1 MRVDVAAVA
10 AEHLL
15 AQLLPVGQVA
25 VMRQDHAI
33 GRVHVERLRFFLA
46 GCRASGRIAHLA
58 DTGGAG
64 QAAHI
69 AGAEDIAHQAV
80 GLVHVESTA
89 VGGGD
94 AGSIL
99 SAMLQQQQAVVN
111 QLVDRRG

>member
-1 MRVDVAAVA
+1 MAAVA
-10 AEHLL
+10 AEHFL

-25 VMRQDHAI
+25 VMRQDDAVR
-33 GRVHVERLRFFLA
+33 GVDVERLRLFLA
-46 GCRASGRIAHLA
+46 RGRAGGRVAHLA
-58 DTGGAG
+58 DARGAR
-64 QAAHI
+64 QAAHV
-69 AGAEDIAHQAV
+69 AGTENVAHQAV